1 MSIWSDPA
9 VVALQESLI
18 GRYSLERELGHGGM
32 ATVYLARDV
41 KLDRPVAIKVLHQRL
56 SADSGAR
63 ERFVREAK
71 IAARLSHPHIVPI
84 FAVESSPSHVFI
96 VMAVI
101 DGETL
106 GARIRRRGAMPQDEA
121 ERVLRETAWALGY
134 AHAHGVIHR
143 DLTLENILLERGT
156 GRALLADFGIAA
168 ERDVAES
175 GPVFGTPGFLAPE
188 VIRGDLVDH
197 RSDIYALGV
206 ITWTAI
212 SGRAPFV
219 GDTSAQLLAKHLLQ
233 PVPSLGEHVRGVS
246 RRLGAAVE
254 ACMAKEAEAR
264 PADTTA
270 LLSLLERA
278 PEPVAIAPALR
289 EWFTRWDRIKAIY
302 ALATPLLAMQTW
314 LMINGYF
321 DSGARVLLTVALIT
335 TVLTLTAIPVGAHLL
350 FESLELRRLR
360 HHGFGIQD
368 IRAAFPHWRSEKLME
383 RKHEGLAPLP
393 GRVIFDLT
401 VVGTVTILATFGIV
415 WPNVE
420 RIFGAAEAHASRWV
434 LVAWMSYVYFATLS
448 GIGIGFLVPGHRP
461 AADGMLSRLKERLW
475 GSRFADLVMRLSALG
490 QRGALEASSTLH
502 RPTEMVLG
510 LAVDDL
516 WKVLSPEMRS
526 DLGDVP
532 ALAHT
537 LQRSASEMRD
547 LIDRLRESEAAL
559 SEDGVDTSLLVSTR
573 EGLEHRHREAVAG
586 LERTRLSL
594 LKLVATRQTTAALT
608 DDIAAA
614 RVLEAALLTDVA
626 AHAEVRK
633 LLRVPRRH
641 AASLTPAPTPA

>member
-1 MSIWSDPA
+1 MSLWSDPS
-9 VVALQESLI
+9 VVAFQESLI
-18 GRYSLERELGHGGM
+18 GRYSLERELGQGGM

-41 KLDRPVAIKVLHQRL
+41 KLDRPVAIKLLHQRL
-56 SADSGAR
+56 STDIGAR

-84 FAVESSPSHVFI
+84 FAVESTADHVFI

-106 GARIRRRGAMPQDEA
+106 GARVRRRGAMPPDEA

-143 DLTLENILLERGT
+143 DLTPENILLERGT
-156 GRALLADFGIAA
+156 GRALLADFGIAS
-168 ERDVAES
+168 ELDVAES

-188 VIRGDLVDH
+188 VIRGDVVDH

-206 ITWTAI
+206 IAWTAVV
-212 SGRAPFV
+212 GRAPFV
-219 GDTSAQLLAKHLLQ
+219 GETSAQLLAKHLVQ
-233 PVPSLGEHVRGVS
+233 PVPSLAEHARGVS
-246 RRLGAAVE
+246 RRLVAAIE
-254 ACMAKEAEAR
+254 ACMAKDADAR
-264 PADTTA
+264 PADTGT
-270 LLSLLERA
+270 LLALLERL
-278 PEPVAIAPALR
+278 PEPIAIAPALR
-289 EWFTRWDRIKAIY
+289 QWFTRWDRIKAIY

-368 IRAAFPHWRSEKLME
+368 IRAAFPHWRSEKLIE

-401 VVGTVTILATFGIV
+401 LVGGLTIAATFGIL
-415 WPNVE
+415 WPNIE
-420 RIFGAAEAHASRWV
+420 RVFGAADADASRWV
-434 LVAWMSYVYFATLS
+434 LISWMSYVYFATLS

-461 AADGMLSRLKERLW
+461 SPNGLISRLKERLW
-475 GSRFADLVMRLSALG
+475 GSRFADLVMRLSAIG
-490 QRGALEASSTLH
+490 QRGALAATSTLH

-516 WKVLSPEMRS
+516 WKALSPDMRN

-532 ALAHT
+532 ALVHT
-537 LQRSASEMRD
+537 LRSSASEMRD
-547 LIDRLRESEAAL
+547 LIERLRESEAAL
-559 SEDGVDTSLLVSTR
+559 AGDGVDASTLISAR
-573 EGLEHRHREAVAG
+573 ERLEERHREAVAG

-594 LKLVATRQTTAALT
+594 LKLVATRQSTAALT
-608 DDIAAA
+608 DEIAAA
-614 RVLEAALLTDVA
+614 RVLEAALLNDVA
-626 AHAEVRK
+626 AHGEVRK
-633 LLRVPRRH
+633 LLRMPRRPT
-641 AASLTPAPTPA
+641 AALTPIPTPA